1 MNAKYRILN
10 YPQTIEGCHDLIKI
24 LVAELNEGAS
34 TANNSIPLADD
45 KKYQVFSA
53 DAQGL
58 NGGVGF
64 EGVGGHRPPLA
75 HESTVR
81 GYSYGPPC
89 N

>member
-10 YPQTIEGCHDLIKI
+10 YPQTLEGCHGLIDV
-24 LVAELNEGAS
+24 LVERLNEGS
-34 TANNSIPLADD
+34 TENNSIPLADD

-75 HESTVR
+75 HESRVWGST
-81 GYSYGPPC
+81 YGSPC

>member
-58 NGGVGF
+58 NGGVSF

>member
-10 YPQTIEGCHDLIKI
+10 YPQTLEGCHGLIDV
-24 LVAELNEGAS
+24 LVERLNEGS
-34 TANNSIPLADD
+34 TENNSIPLADD

>member
-10 YPQTIEGCHDLIKI
+10 YPQTLQGCHGLIDV
-24 LVAELNEGAS
+24 LVERLNEGS
-34 TANNSIPLADD
+34 TENNSIPLADD
-45 KKYQVFSA
+45 KKYQLFSA
-53 DAQGL
+53 DAQGC

-75 HESTVR
+75 HESTLR

>member
-1 MNAKYRILN
+1 MRYRLLKLPDN
-10 YPQTIEGCHDLIKI
+10 IEACHDLINI
-24 LVAELNEGAS
+24 LVAELNEGS
-34 TANNSIPLADD
+34 TENNSIPLADD

-53 DAQGL
+53 DAQGC

-75 HESTVR
+75 HESRVWGST
-81 GYSYGPPC
+81 YGSPC

>member
-1 MNAKYRILN
+1 MSAKFRILN
-10 YPQTIEGCHDLIKI
+10 YPQDIEGCHDLIKI